1 MKAAFS
7 FENRSRV
14 RALLGKLAG
23 IKSELA
29 WVIVGQTIAAV
40 AALAGV
46 RIMTGL
52 LSPVAYGE
60 LALGTTV
67 SLLIVSSLFG
77 PLTNGI
83 NRFYAPA
90 MGMGEIG
97 AYLQAARRLALS
109 ATGIV
114 VIVAI
119 CMTTGLVIGR
129 QTRWVP
135 LGLVSLLFAVLSGY
149 NGILSGVQNAARQ
162 RSIVA
167 LHQGIESWTRVGF
180 AAALVFWLG
189 ATSTVSI
196 LGYTAG
202 IIVVLASQY
211 VFFRR
216 IRETPG
222 ISAPRANWHRQIL
235 QYSWPFYTWSLFTWA
250 QISSDRWALALFANA
265 RDVGLY
271 AALFQLGNNPISMA
285 SAMAMQLLAPIFYQ
299 RAGDGSDSRRNA
311 DISRLGWRFTMLT
324 LGLTGI
330 AVCGGMLLH
339 TQIFQILVAKKYA
352 SVSFLLPYM
361 LLASGIFV
369 ASQMI
374 ELSLMSQMKT
384 KMLIVAKITSALLG
398 ITLNFAG
405 AFWYGV
411 KGVVVAGVMT
421 SAFYFLW
428 TAILS
433 RYVTARHEIERRL
446 SIPSE

>member
-1 MKAAFS
+1 MKATLS
-7 FENRSRV
+7 FENKSPV
-14 RALLGKLAG
+14 RAMLGKLAG
-23 IKSELA
+23 IKGELV
-29 WVIVGQTIAAV
+29 WVIVGQATAAV

-60 LALGTTV
+60 LALGMTV
-67 SLLIVSSLFG
+67 ALLIVSSLFG

-90 MGMGEIG
+90 IERGEVG
-97 AYLQAARRLALS
+97 AYLRAARRLALS

-114 VIVAI
+114 VLVAI
-119 CMTTGLVIGR
+119 TMTSGMLIIGR
-129 QTRWVP
+129 TRWIP
-135 LGLVSLLFAVLSGY
+135 LGLVSLVFAVLTGY

-180 AAALVFWLG
+180 AAAVVFWLG

-216 IRETPG
+216 IRG
-222 ISAPRANWHRQIL
+222 IPCTASPQVDWHKQIL
-235 QYSWPFYTWSLFTWA
+235 QYSWPFYTWCLFTWA
-250 QISSDRWALALFANA
+250 QLSSDRWALALFADA

-271 AALFQLGNNPISMA
+271 AALFQLGNNPIAMA
-285 SAMAMQLLAPIFYQ
+285 STMAMQLLAPIFYQ
-299 RAGDGSDSRRNA
+299 RAGDGNDSQRNA
-311 DISRLGWRFTMLT
+311 HVNRLGWRFTMLT
-324 LGLTGI
+324 LALTGI
-330 AVCGGMLLH
+330 AVCGGALLH

-352 SVSFLLPYM
+352 SVSPLLPYM

-374 ELSLMSQMKT
+374 ELSLMSQMKA
-384 KMLIVAKITSALLG
+384 KMLIVAKIASALLG

-405 AFWYGV
+405 AFLYGV
-411 KGVVVAGVMT
+411 KGVVVAGVLT
-421 SAFYFLW
+421 SAFYYLW
-428 TAILS
+428 MAALS
-433 RYVTARHEIERRL
+433 RYVTARHEIER
-446 SIPSE
+446 

>member
-1 MKAAFS
+1 M
-7 FENRSRV
+7 
-14 RALLGKLAG
+14 RAVLGKLAG

-29 WVIVGQTIAAV
+29 WVIVGQAAAAV
-40 AALAGV
+40 AALVGV

-60 LALGTTV
+60 LALGMTV
-67 SLLIVSSLFG
+67 ALLIVSSLFG

-90 MGMGEIG
+90 METGEVG

-109 ATGIV
+109 ATGV
-114 VIVAI
+114 VALVAI
-119 CMTTGLVIGR
+119 SMATGMLIFGR
-129 QTRWVP
+129 TRWLS
-135 LGLVSLLFAVLSGY
+135 LGLVSLLFAVLAGY
-149 NGILSGVQNAARQ
+149 NGILSGIQNAARQ

-167 LHQGIESWTRVGF
+167 LHQGIESWTRFGF
-180 AAALVFWLG
+180 AAALVLWLG

-216 IRETPG
+216 ILGAQR
-222 ISAPRANWHRQIL
+222 RAFPQVNWHNQIL

-250 QISSDRWALALFANA
+250 QLSSDRWALALFANA

-271 AALFQLGNNPISMA
+271 AALYQLGNNPIAMTST
-285 SAMAMQLLAPIFYQ
+285 MAMQLLAPIFYQ
-299 RAGDGSDSRRNA
+299 RAGDGNDSRRNA
-311 DISRLGWRFTMLT
+311 HVNRLGWRFTMVT
-324 LGLTGI
+324 LVLTGI

-339 TQIFQILVAKKYA
+339 SQIFQILVAEKYA

-384 KMLIVAKITSALLG
+384 KMLIVAKIASALLG
-398 ITLNFAG
+398 VALNFAG

-411 KGVVVAGVMT
+411 KGVVVAGMVT
-421 SAFYFLW
+421 STLYFLW
-428 TAILS
+428 MAILS
-433 RYVTARHEIERRL
+433 RHVTAQHEIE
-446 SIPSE
+446 S